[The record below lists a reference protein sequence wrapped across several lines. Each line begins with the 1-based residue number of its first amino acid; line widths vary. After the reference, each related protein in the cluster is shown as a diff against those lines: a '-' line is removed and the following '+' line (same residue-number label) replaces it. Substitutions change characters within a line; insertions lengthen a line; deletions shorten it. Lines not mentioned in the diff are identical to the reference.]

1 MLKAQRKTCAI
12 NARGSLSLAL
22 AKHTLGILITVIR
35 ECLTVIRFVNA
46 PLFLAILATLSTT
59 SSHAADAD
67 WVEAAVSSVN
77 QDVIELRHAIHQ
89 YPELGNLEFKTAEL
103 VAKRLKESGIEV
115 RTQVGKTGVV
125 GVLKGGLPGPVV
137 ALRADMDALPVKEMT
152 NLAFAS
158 TATSTRLGKT
168 VPVMHACGHDTH
180 TAMLLGA
187 AKVLA
192 EHREQVHGTVVFL
205 FQPAEEGAADVDEFQ
220 TDTLIGAQAMIRDGA
235 LDAPKVEAIFGVH
248 VMAGYP
254 SGHLYYKSGT
264 VLNSSDSFSITVKGQ
279 QTHGSAPWSGVDPIV
294 ASQGII
300 GGLQTLVSR
309 RVDLTQGMGVVSIGT
324 LNAGSAANIIPETVE
339 MTGTIR
345 TNNAQIRE
353 TILKKMPSLVNGIAN
368 AYETQAQLLIVN
380 KAPVT
385 TNDPALT
392 EAMIPALKL
401 AAPGK
406 VQRLDSSLSPSEDF
420 SYYAQ
425 RVPGLFVFLGAT
437 PEGQNMGDVPNNH
450 SPLFTA
456 DDATLATGVKAH
468 VQFVLNYPRRNQKG

>member
-1 MLKAQRKTCAI
+1 MIRFCKT
-12 NARGSLSLAL
+12 SLCLAL
-22 AKHTLGILITVIR
+22 LSS
-35 ECLTVIRFVNA
+35 FV
-46 PLFLAILATLSTT
+46 ATA
-59 SSHAADAD
+59 SHAADAP
-67 WVEAAVSSVN
+67 WVDGAVSAVN
-77 QDVIELRHAIHQ
+77 QEVVDLRHTIHQ
-89 YPELGNLEFKTAEL
+89 HPELGNLEFKTAAL
-103 VAKRLKESGIEV
+103 VAERLKASNIEV
-115 RTQVGKTGVV
+115 RTGVGKTGVV

-152 NLAFAS
+152 NLPFAS
-158 TATSTRLGKT
+158 QATSTRLGKS

-192 EHREQVHGTVVFL
+192 EHRDQVRGTVVFL

-235 LDAPKVEAIFGVH
+235 LDSPKVEAVFGVH

-254 SGHLYYKSGT
+254 TGHLFYKSGT
-264 VLNSSDSFSITVKGQ
+264 VLNSSDSFRITVKGQ

-300 GGLQTLVSR
+300 SGLQTLVSR
-309 RVDLTQGMGVVSIGT
+309 RVDLTQGMGVISVGT
-324 LNAGSAANIIPETVE
+324 INGGSAANIIPETVE

-345 TNNAQIRE
+345 TNNADIRD
-353 TILKKMPSLVNGIAN
+353 TILKKMPPLVNSIAS
-368 AYETQAQLLIVN
+368 AYETQANLLLVN
-380 KAPVT
+380 TAPVT

-392 EAMIPALKL
+392 EAMIPALEL

-406 VQRLDSSLSPSEDF
+406 VERLPASLSPSEDF
-420 SYYAQ
+420 SYYARKVQ
-425 RVPGLFVFLGAT
+425 GLFVFLGAT
-437 PEGQNMGDVPNNH
+437 PEGQDMSKAPNNH
-450 SPLFTA
+450 SPYFTA

-468 VQFVLNYPRRNQKG
+468 VQFVLNYPGRGQRG

>member
-1 MLKAQRKTCAI
+1 M
-12 NARGSLSLAL
+12 
-22 AKHTLGILITVIR
+22 
-35 ECLTVIRFVNA
+35 IRFCKTS
-46 PLFLAILATLSTT
+46 LCLAVLSSFVATA
-59 SSHAADAD
+59 SHAAEAP
-67 WVEAAVSSVN
+67 WVDSAVSAVN
-77 QDVIELRHAIHQ
+77 QEVVGLRHTIHQ
-89 YPELGNLEFKTAEL
+89 HPELGNLEFKTAAL
-103 VAKRLKESGIEV
+103 VAERLKASNIEV
-115 RTQVGKTGVV
+115 RTGVGKTGVV

-152 NLAFAS
+152 NLPFAS
-158 TATSTRLGKT
+158 QATSTRLGKS

-192 EHREQVHGTVVFL
+192 EHRDQVRGTVVFL

-235 LDAPKVEAIFGVH
+235 LDSPKVEAVFGVH

-254 SGHLYYKSGT
+254 TGHLFYKSGT
-264 VLNSSDSFSITVKGQ
+264 VLNSSDSFRITVKGQ

-300 GGLQTLVSR
+300 SGLQTLVSR
-309 RVDLTQGMGVVSIGT
+309 RVDLTQGMGVISVGT
-324 LNAGSAANIIPETVE
+324 INGGSAANIIPETVE

-345 TNNAQIRE
+345 TNNADIRD
-353 TILKKMPSLVNGIAN
+353 TILKKMPPLVNSIAS
-368 AYETQAQLLIVN
+368 AYETQANLLLVN
-380 KAPVT
+380 NAPVT

-392 EAMIPALKL
+392 EAMIPALEL

-406 VQRLDSSLSPSEDF
+406 VERLPASLSPSEDF
-420 SYYAQ
+420 SYYA
-425 RVPGLFVFLGAT
+425 RKVSGLFVFLGAT
-437 PEGQNMGDVPNNH
+437 PEGQDMSKAPNNH
-450 SPLFTA
+450 SPYFTA

-468 VQFVLNYPRRNQKG
+468 VQFVLNYPGRGQRG

>member
-1 MLKAQRKTCAI
+1 M
-12 NARGSLSLAL
+12 
-22 AKHTLGILITVIR
+22 IR
-35 ECLTVIRFVNA
+35 LDKA
-46 PLFLAILATLSTT
+46 PLCLAILSTLIATA
-59 SSHAADAD
+59 SHAADAN
-67 WVEAAVSSVN
+67 WVDAAVTAVN
-77 QDVIELRHAIHQ
+77 PDVIDLRHTIHQ
-89 YPELGNLEFKTAEL
+89 HPELGNMEFKTAAL
-103 VAKRLKESGIEV
+103 VAERLKASNIEV

-152 NLAFAS
+152 DLPFAS
-158 TATSTRLGKT
+158 QATGVRLGKN

-192 EHREQVHGTVVFL
+192 DHRDQIRGTVVFL

-220 TDTLIGAQAMIRDGA
+220 NDTLIGAQAMIRDGA
-235 LDAPKVEAIFGVH
+235 LDKPKVEAVFGVH

-254 SGHLYYKSGT
+254 TGHLYYKSGT
-264 VLNSSDSFSITVKGQ
+264 VLNSSDSFRITVKGH

-309 RVDLTQGMGVVSIGT
+309 RIDLTKGMGVISVGT
-324 LNAGSAANIIPETVE
+324 LNAGSASNIIPETVE

-345 TNNAQIRE
+345 TNNADIRAA
-353 TILKKMPSLVNGIAN
+353 ILKKMPPLVNGIAT
-368 AYETQAQLLIVN
+368 AYETEANLLLIN
-380 KAPVT
+380 NNPVT
-385 TNDPALT
+385 INNPTLT
-392 EAMIPALKL
+392 EAMIPALEL

-406 VQRLDSSLSPSEDF
+406 VERLDASLSPSEDF

-425 RVPGLFVFLGAT
+425 KVPGLFVFLGAT
-437 PEGQNMGDVPNNH
+437 PEDQDMSKAPNNH
-450 SPLFTA
+450 SPYFTA

-468 VQFVLNYPRRNQKG
+468 VQFVLNYRGPNHQG